1 MVQSEVEVVK
11 LNSLFQKVL
20 YRWLEGRRFIS
31 FNIEDETPSYEF
43 YINKNTLVVTTFRGN
58 RYPSV
63 NISFMVNSPSPFYEY
78 WVNGVADFDIKSEV
92 AFFGRGKLLMEFRRD
107 SLGTDSSMWYPYV
120 AEILA
125 PLNESQRFTLEMT
138 LRDVLTQLDKKVE
151 RMAEFEVEF
160 RERFSHGN

>member
-11 LNSLFQKVL
+11 INSLFQKVL

-31 FNIEDETPSYEF
+31 FNIESDTPSYEV
-43 YINKNTLVVTTFRGN
+43 YINKTTFSVTAFRGN
-58 RYPSV
+58 HYPSANV
-63 NISFMVNSPSPFYEY
+63 SFMVNSPSPTYEY
-78 WVNGVADFDIKSEV
+78 WVNGVADFDIKSTV
-92 AFFGRGKLLMEFRRD
+92 AFFGRGKLLLEFHRD

-138 LRDVLTQLDKKVE
+138 LRDVLTQLDREVE
-151 RMAEFEVEF
+151 RGAKFEAEF
-160 RERFSHGN
+160 RERISNGN

>member
-20 YRWLEGRRFIS
+20 YRWLEDRRFIS
-31 FNIEDETPSYEF
+31 FNIETETPSYEF
-43 YINKNTLVVTTFRGN
+43 YINKNTFVVTAFRGN

-63 NISFMVNSPSPFYEY
+63 NISFMINSPSPFYDY
-78 WVNGVADFDIKSEV
+78 WVNGVADFDIKSKV
-92 AFFGRGKLLMEFRRD
+92 AFFGRGKLLLEFRRD
-107 SLGTDSSMWYPYV
+107 NLGTDSSMWYPYV

-138 LRDVLTQLDKKVE
+138 LRDILTKLDKEVE
-151 RMAEFEVEF
+151 RWVEFEADF
-160 RERFSHGN
+160 RERLSHGN

>member
-1 MVQSEVEVVK
+1 MVQSEVEVIK

-31 FNIEDETPSYEF
+31 FNIENETPSYEV
-43 YINKNTLVVTTFRGN
+43 YINKTTFSVTAFRGN

-63 NISFMVNSPSPFYEY
+63 NISFMVNSPSPSYEY
-78 WVNGVADFDIKSEV
+78 WVNGATDFDIKSKV
-92 AFFGRGKLLMEFRRD
+92 AFFGRGKLLLEFRRD

-125 PLNESQRFTLEMT
+125 PLNESQRFTLERT
-138 LRDVLTQLDKKVE
+138 LRDVLTQLD
-151 RMAEFEVEF
+151 REVEF
-160 RERFSHGN
+160 REGIHLFAEL